1 MAKNYDK
8 DEILKLYKEGMSKR
22 GIAKHISGQKEGVE
36 FERARGMVMHHLRSA
51 DTFEKTLGEH
61 NFALPENWEYGW
73 LKTKGAS
80 VFVKNSNLGASFE
93 DMRAEFIQTLKSYSP
108 NYKAVPR
115 NTIAEPHLLVVDIA
129 DLHLGKLGA
138 SSQTGESY
146 NVDIAIQR
154 AIQGVEGLLTKA
166 SGFPIEKILF
176 VIGNDVLHTDNA
188 QGTTTK
194 GTRQDTDG
202 MWFDN
207 YKRAREMYVRII
219 EMLLT
224 VADVHVVHNPSNHDY
239 VTGYML
245 ADSVF
250 SWYRNHPQVTFDI
263 TNANRKYYQYGENLI
278 GTTHGDGARMDELPL
293 LMANEAKRLWAE
305 TSHRYFY
312 LHHLHHKQDFRFT
325 KGKDY
330 NGVNIEYL
338 RSPSSADDY
347 HHKEGYTH
355 SPKAIEG
362 FIHHREQGQVARLV
376 HLFK

>member
-1 MAKNYDK
+1 MAKKYNK
-8 DEILKLYKEGMSKR
+8 EEILKLHKEGMSKR
-22 GIAKHISGQKEGVE
+22 AIAKRLSGVGEGRE
-36 FERARGMVMHHLRSA
+36 FERARNAVMHHLRSA

-93 DMRAEFIQTLKSYSP
+93 DMRAEFIQTLKDYSP

-115 NTIAEPHLLVVDIA
+115 NTITEPHLLVVDIA

-138 SSQTGESY
+138 SSQTGEDY

-188 QGTTTK
+188 HGTTTK

-263 TNANRKYYQYGENLI
+263 TNANRKYHQYGENLI
-278 GTTHGDGARMDELPL
+278 GTTHGDGAKMDELPL
-293 LMANEAKRLWAE
+293 LMANEAKRLWAD
-305 TSHRYFY
+305 TTHRYFY